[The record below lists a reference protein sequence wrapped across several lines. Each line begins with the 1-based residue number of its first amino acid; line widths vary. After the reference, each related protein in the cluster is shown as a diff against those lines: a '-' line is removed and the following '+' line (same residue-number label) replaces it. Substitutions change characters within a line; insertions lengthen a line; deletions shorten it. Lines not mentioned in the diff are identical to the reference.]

1 VWLAPGSGLAN
12 DFVDLLRRL
21 SADST
26 AVMLAIFAVFAAV
39 HSGLAYLRPAGAPAA
54 PAPRPGCRH
63 SPGCSRV
70 GSPALIVLHASS
82 TTSTCCSC
90 EAR

>member
-54 PAPRPGCRH
+54 PAPRSIDRH
-63 SPGCSRV
+63 GRV
-70 GSPALIVLHASS
+70 GSLDLPACKQHDEHILFI
-82 TTSTCCSC
+82 
-90 EAR
+90 